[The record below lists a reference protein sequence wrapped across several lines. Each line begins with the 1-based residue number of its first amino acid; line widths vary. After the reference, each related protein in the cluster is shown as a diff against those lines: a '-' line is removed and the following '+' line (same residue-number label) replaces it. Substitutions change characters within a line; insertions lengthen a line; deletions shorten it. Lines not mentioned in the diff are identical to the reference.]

1 MRRIF
6 LVLLGSS
13 LSVSNLYAQELESL
27 PKKIV
32 PTAPKEFDKPL
43 DAKLLEASI
52 TEGVDFLVRTQKKS
66 GAWGGPTKTKGLNI
80 YAPIP
85 GAHHGFRIGT
95 SSIALYGLI
104 KSGDTRPDTLKAIVK
119 GEKWLLEILPRLRR
133 ADVSTTY
140 NNWGHA
146 YAMQALTALAQREG
160 VSKEQF
166 AKYKK
171 LVKEQADLLF
181 RYQDV
186 DGGWGYLHFDGAT
199 QRPSGG
205 SMCFTTSTVLV
216 ALKEAQN
223 LFGLTYPEKRI
234 FAAKRSVLEQ
244 RTPDFSYV
252 YAYGHKNYP
261 RKGINRPAGSLART
275 QVCNLA
281 MRLWGDKKVT
291 DEVVVKWLDRLVK
304 RNGWLDIGR
313 KRPVPHETHFSISG
327 YFYYYGHFYAAD
339 CIHFLPEAQ
348 RMEWQHK
355 LARII
360 LDKQEKDGSWWDYP
374 LYDYHQPYG
383 TGFALYTLSKCRV
396 K

>member
-1 MRRIF
+1 MKRSFSI
-6 LVLLGSS
+6 LLGLCAGCGA
-13 LSVSNLYAQELESL
+13 LSAQELKDL
-27 PKKIV
+27 PKKVV
-32 PTAPKEFDKPL
+32 PVAPVQTDEPL
-43 DAKLLEASI
+43 DQKLLEKSI
-52 TEGVDFLVRTQKKS
+52 TEGVDFLVKTQKKS

-95 SSIALYGLI
+95 SAIALYGLI
-104 KSGDTRPDTLKAIVK
+104 KSGDQRPETLKAIEK
-119 GEKWLLEILPRLRR
+119 GEKWLLGILPRLRR
-133 ADVSTTY
+133 ADVTTTY

-146 YAMQALTALAQREG
+146 YALRALSGLAQRKG
-160 VSKEQF
+160 VTKEQF
-166 AKYKK
+166 EKYKK
-171 LVKEQADLLF
+171 LAQEQVDMLI

-205 SMCFTTSTVLV
+205 SMCFTTATVLV
-216 ALKEAQN
+216 AMNEAKD
-223 LFGLTYPEKRI
+223 LFGITYPEKRI
-234 FAAKRSVLEQ
+234 FAAKRSILEQ

-252 YAYGHKNYP
+252 YAYNHRLYP
-261 RKGINRPAGSLART
+261 RKGINRPAGSLARS

-291 DEVVVKWLDRLVK
+291 DKVIAEWLDRLVK

-339 CIHFLPEAQ
+339 CIHELPEKDRTQ
-348 RMEWQHK
+348 WQHK
-355 LARII
+355 IAKII
-360 LDKQEKDGSWWDYP
+360 IDKQEKDGSWWDYP

-383 TGFALYTLSKCRV
+383 TGFALYTLSRCRV